1 MLALKPND
9 TSAVPMSLLGT
20 ATSSGEL
27 ICTVQLSGV
36 TCTQFSV
43 TVCMVPRASY
53 TSMSEE
59 IGAAAV
65 AVPAVGVAGR
75 LADRVTSVVATGL

>member
-1 MLALKPND
+1 
-9 TSAVPMSLLGT
+9 
-20 ATSSGEL
+20 
-27 ICTVQLSGV
+27 
-36 TCTQFSV
+36 
-43 TVCMVPRASY
+43 
-53 TSMSEE
+53 MSEE